1 MKQRDIAT
9 WIGIAVF
16 LGALAGAIPA
26 QAQFGSGVVYD
37 PTQSVHAIKQI
48 YNETQQIAQGS
59 QAELTRQQQLMQDLK
74 VVAQT
79 LSIYNQEVTT
89 YKTIYNN
96 LLHFNSKQIWKTAEN
111 ALMAMSV
118 QNTYGETSGL
128 QAQLNGQTQNPSM
141 VWKIMNLALNGT
153 SSSFWAQQTAGASE
167 RLSTLAHI
175 EAMDAAS
182 TTCLGAVGSYNA
194 GRTTNLAANNALG
207 TSQYDVTTSTN
218 SELEQL
224 NLLNVSNAQRM
235 QEEHAQG
242 QIHACMAAQ
251 AAVANM
257 DKRNAESQTLN
268 DAQYVQTQ
276 QSVNPTYAGNESQTW
291 TSYY

>member
-1 MKQRDIAT
+1 MQRHPQTRWLLYAAT
-9 WIGIAVF
+9 VCLGLSAANLHAQMATFDSVQAVN
-16 LGALAGAIPA
+16 AG
-26 QAQFGSGVVYD
+26 
-37 PTQSVHAIKQI
+37 KQI
-48 YNETQQIAQGS
+48 RDSITQITQGS
-59 QAELTRQQQLMQDLK
+59 QAELTRQQQLAQDIQIANSDLN
-74 VVAQT
+74 
-79 LSIYNQEVTT
+79 IYNQEVTT

-96 LLHFNSKQIWKTAEN
+96 LLHFNSKQIWRTAEN
-111 ALMAMSV
+111 ALLAMSV
-118 QNTYGETSGL
+118 QNKYGETSGL
-128 QAQLNGQTQNPSM
+128 QAQLNGQGQNPSL

-153 SSSFWAQQTAGASE
+153 SSSFWAQQTAGASQ

-182 TTCLGAVGSYNA
+182 TTCLGAVGSYNS

-207 TSQYDVTTSTN
+207 TSQYDVSVGTN

-224 NLLNVSNAQRM
+224 NLLNVSSAQRM

-242 QIHACMAAQ
+242 QMHACMAAQ

-268 DAQYVQTQ
+268 DAQLIQTQ
-276 QSVNPTYAGNESQTW
+276 QITNPTYAGNESRTW